1 MLCALAMPSLAQLN
15 IGTVDAGPY
24 TPGSTIAATFT
35 IDANSCIE
43 QNNNFELWLSDASGN
58 FTSETRIGT
67 FIGFYSTFVNG
78 LIPAGTPLGTGYRVR
93 VKSTNP
99 ANVSSPSSAFEIKGG
114 FAIEAKLNSTS
125 QLANPNPEVFGLC
138 NGVLNNQFF
147 LTNEST
153 ATSTVTSTITNEL
166 SGVSS
171 ALNFTTANQTFSAQL
186 AHYTIFT
193 KAVMPDATVATK
205 AYQLINNVVNTPF
218 GTSGNNVVC
227 LPMGFLEFNVI
238 VDGSAG
244 IRQNYP
250 GNIYRIDWGDGA
262 VTTHTICDIIQNNE
276 KVRHTYIKSSCGA
289 IGTGGVFNAFN
300 VIIRTTNPY
309 CGDIGTAVSSTAKV
323 VVKPRNSFSFPPNAC
338 TNTRISFSNTS
349 ILGEDPDSNTPGC
362 KDNNVLYNW
371 FVDGVPIEVGKPRD
385 FVFEYVFTT
394 NGKHTVKLTSS
405 TTGTCPADD
414 VEQEI
419 CLQNA
424 PIPQFSF
431 NQNTVCGPVTL
442 KPSNTSIID
451 PTCNTGNSYFW
462 TVTPSVSF
470 ANGTNASSTE
480 PEFNFTPGVY
490 QVILSV
496 TTPSC
501 GTILSAPQTIVVNA
515 TPTATLSPDIT
526 LCNLATYDFNN
537 TTLGSTRTILEGT
550 SLNLS
555 DTYTWTVSGPGAYN
569 FTDGT
574 NLNSKYPKIQFLNY
588 AEYTITVVHK
598 NNCGTATATQKI
610 TFTAAPEVKAGLDQT
625 ICFNET
631 TVALNGSIN
640 GSTLTQAWVGG
651 NGTFTPSRNDLNATY
666 APTFAEKQSGSVTLT
681 LRATT
686 ALPSPCNDIPD
697 DIIIYIK
704 PLVTLNSP
712 SAKTICTGQSVD
724 YIPTSATAGTTYTWT
739 ATGSANASGFSATGS
754 GSINDVLSNTD
765 PIINATVTY
774 VIIPVGDGCTGEPFT
789 LIVTVTPNPVLIAS
803 ATNTTICSGQNAAI
817 ALSSNL
823 TGTRYTWTS
832 TKSLGITG
840 NSSSTSPILTTEIN
854 DVLVNSAT
862 TPGTVTYTIT
872 PISANGCLGTP
883 VVISIDVNPQPTLP
897 NAGLDESICNATSFT
912 FKGNPVIVGTGLWT
926 QVSNFSDVTIN
937 DANQHNATAFG
948 LIPGNTY
955 IFRWT
960 ITGANGCNAN
970 SDEVA
975 IIVNPLSEGGITS
988 GSTQV
993 CTGSSNGQITLTGHV
1008 GNVIR
1013 WESSTDGITYPTV
1026 INNNTNTLTYTN
1038 LTTTTYYRAVV
1049 QSGIC
1054 APVFSTPSVITVN
1067 AGTTVANAGVDQIL
1081 CNESSTTLAGNSPG
1095 SNTGLWTV
1103 TPANPSVIFADATQ
1117 FNTAVSG
1124 LVGGQIYTF
1133 RWTITGLA
1141 PCAPSSDEVIVNN
1154 LSALLNNTITTTST
1168 TNCTGQAITLTGGTP
1183 TGGNN
1188 TYTYIWQSS
1197 TTGAAPWIT
1206 IAGQTNPNLNVTVN
1220 TSQSYRRIA
1229 NSGVCSS
1236 ISNVINITALPP
1248 IANNTITGNQT
1259 ICLTNTPNPILGS
1272 QPTGGDG
1279 SNYAYSWEQSINN
1292 GVTWA
1297 VIPNEF
1303 AANYT
1308 PQAIVQSTLYRRLVS
1323 SGICSGSSQS
1333 ISNVLT
1339 INVNLNAKAEF
1350 TYVNDVGCIP
1360 YSLDADNI
1368 KAIAYPMRNATYNWY
1383 ANNVLIGTG
1392 ITFPGYTITT
1402 DNTNVTI
1409 KLVATSS
1416 LGCLS
1421 DEMSH
1426 TFSTRQNI
1434 TASFSQTTTSG
1445 CGPLSVSFNNT
1456 TTALTGVTF
1465 EWSIDNNIISTAT
1478 NPGPLVF
1485 LADPAGEDKIYTV
1498 VLRATTPC
1506 GSTTASST
1514 VTVKPNPI
1522 AAFLPNKTI
1531 GCSPLTVV
1539 FTNTSPGS
1547 STVYSYDFDDGTT
1560 SPATT
1565 NKGIV
1570 THTFT
1575 TDVVRDYEVK
1585 MTATNEC
1592 GTDTKAVII
1601 RVSPNTI
1608 TPALIVNGN
1617 QMRGCAPFTVN
1628 FINNTK
1634 GASKFT
1640 YTFEPGVIV
1649 TSNTFS
1655 TETRPYTF
1663 NRPGTYV
1670 VNLLAENGCST
1681 ASAEVTVVVDPQ
1693 PTVAFT
1699 AANITGCQGLS
1710 VKFTN
1715 TSTDAVSYT
1724 WNFGDGKT
1732 SNEVNPTHIYN
1743 SPPGL
1748 YTVSLTAVNALGCPT
1763 TFAIQNYIRVVPP
1776 PTADFNVAPA
1786 SVISIPEYTFKFTDA
1801 SVNGAQTYKWSFG
1814 DGSESNA
1821 KDPTHKYAD
1830 TGKYQVTMRTYN
1842 EFGCVD
1848 SLQKTVQ
1855 IIGVPGYVYLPN
1867 SFIPGGTSSPLQKF
1881 TALGSGIKKWR
1892 MQIFNKWGQV
1902 VFETTQLNDGKPVE
1916 GWDGSYK
1923 GVPQPQGIYFWKLDV
1938 ELINGTE
1945 WKGMTYDNKAPKRT
1959 GEIYL
1964 IR

>member
-1 MLCALAMPSLAQLN
+1 MLCALAVPSFAQLN

-35 IDANSCIE
+35 INANSCIN
-43 QNNNFELWLSDASGN
+43 QNNIFELWLSDANGN

-67 FIGFYSTFVNG
+67 FVGFYSTFVNG
-78 LIPAGTPLGTGYRVR
+78 LIPATTPLGTGYRVR
-93 VKSTNP
+93 IKSTSP
-99 ANVSSPSSAFEIKGG
+99 ANVSTPSSAFEIKGG
-114 FAIEAKLNSTS
+114 LAVEAKLTSTS
-125 QLANPNPEVFGLC
+125 QLAKPNPEVFGLC
-138 NGVLNNQFF
+138 NGVANNPFF
-147 LTNEST
+147 FTNEST
-153 ATSTVTSTITNEL
+153 ATSTVTATVKNEL
-166 SGVSS
+166 SGASS
-171 ALNFTTANQTFSAQL
+171 AMNFTSSIQSFSAEL
-186 AHYTIFT
+186 AHYTVFT
-193 KAVMPDATVATK
+193 KAIMPDLTVATK

-218 GTSGNNVVC
+218 GTSGNNIVC
-227 LPMGFLEFNVI
+227 LPLGFLEFNVI
-238 VDGSAG
+238 VDGNAG

-250 GNIYRIDWGDGA
+250 GNVYTVNWGDGSI
-262 VTTHTICDIIQNNE
+262 TTHTICDIIQNGE
-276 KVRHTYIKSSCGA
+276 KVRHAYIKSSCGVT
-289 IGTGGVFNAFN
+289 GTGGVFNAFN
-300 VIIRTTNPY
+300 VIIRTSNSY

-338 TNTRISFSNTS
+338 TNIKVSFTNTS
-349 ILGEDPDSNTPGC
+349 ILGEDPNTNTPGC

-371 FVDGVPIEVGKPRD
+371 FVDGVAIAVGKTRD
-385 FVFEYVFTT
+385 FVFEHVFTT
-394 NGKHTVKLTSS
+394 NGKHTVRLTSS
-405 TTGTCPADD
+405 TTGTCTADD

-419 CLQNA
+419 CVQNP

-431 NQNTVCGPVTL
+431 SQNTFCGPITL

-451 PTCNTGNSYFW
+451 QICNTSNSYSW
-462 TVTPSVSF
+462 SVSPAVGF
-470 ANGTNASSTE
+470 ANGTSALSAE
-480 PEFNFTPGVY
+480 PEFIFTPGVY
-490 QVILSV
+490 NVILSV

-501 GTILSAPQTIVVNA
+501 GTISSAPQTIVINN

-537 TTLGSTRTILEGT
+537 TTPGPTRTLLEGT
-550 SLNLS
+550 SAALT
-555 DTYTWTVSGPGAYN
+555 DTYTWTVAGPGAHN

-574 NLNSKYPKIQFLNY
+574 NLNSKYPKIQFLNFG
-588 AEYTITVVHK
+588 EYTVTVVHK

-610 TFTAAPEVKAGLDQT
+610 TFTAAPEVKAGPDQT

-631 TVALNGSIN
+631 AVTLNGSVN
-640 GSTLTQAWVGG
+640 GSTLTRAWVGG
-651 NGTFTPSRNDLNATY
+651 NGTFSPSRNDLNATY
-666 APTFAEKQSGSVTLT
+666 EPTLAEKQNGSVTLT
-681 LRATT
+681 LRVTT

-697 DIIIYIK
+697 DIIINIK
-704 PLVTLNSP
+704 PLVTVNSLA
-712 SAKTICTGQSVD
+712 SKTICTGQNVN
-724 YIPTSATAGTTYTWT
+724 YIPTSATAGTTFTWT
-739 ATGSANASGFSATGS
+739 ATGSANATGFSATGS
-754 GSINDVLSNTD
+754 GNINDILVNTD
-765 PIINATVTY
+765 PLVDATVTY
-774 VIIPVGDGCTGEPFT
+774 VITPTGNGCAGAPF
-789 LIVTVTPNPVLIAS
+789 IFTVNVAPNPVATAIP
-803 ATNTTICSGQNAAI
+803 TNTTICSGQNAAI
-817 ALSSNL
+817 ALASNL

-832 TKSLGITG
+832 TQSAGITG
-840 NSSSTSPILTTEIN
+840 NSTNASPISTTTIN
-854 DVLVNSAT
+854 DVLVNNAT
-862 TPGTVTYTIT
+862 TTGTVTYTIT
-872 PISANGCLGTP
+872 PISANGCLGNP
-883 VVISIDVNPQPTLP
+883 IVVSIDVNPQPTLA
-897 NAGLDESICNATSFT
+897 NAGLDENICNATNFT
-912 FKGNPVIVGTGLWT
+912 FKGNVATVGAGLWT
-926 QVSNFSDVTIN
+926 QVSSFTDVIIN
-937 DANQHNATAFG
+937 DANQHNATAVG
-948 LIPGNTY
+948 LKPGNTY

-960 ITGANGCNAN
+960 ITGANGCNTN
-970 SDEVA
+970 NDEVV
-975 IIVNPLSEGGITS
+975 ITVNPLSEGGTTS
-988 GSTQV
+988 GSAPV
-993 CTGSSNGQITLTGHV
+993 CIGNSNGQITLTGNV

-1013 WESSTDGITYPTV
+1013 WESSTDGITYPTI
-1026 INNNTNTLTYTN
+1026 INNTSTTLNYIN

-1049 QSGIC
+1049 QSGSC
-1054 APVFSTPSVITVN
+1054 APALSTPSIITVN
-1067 AGTTVANAGVDQIL
+1067 AGTTVAIAGADQIL
-1081 CNESSTTLAGNSPG
+1081 CNQTSTIMEGNNPG
-1095 SNTGLWTV
+1095 ANTGLWTV
-1103 TPANPSVIFADATQ
+1103 VPADPAITFTDATQ
-1117 FNTAVSG
+1117 YNTTVNG

-1133 RWTITGLA
+1133 RWSITGLA
-1141 PCAPSSDEVIVNN
+1141 PCAPSSDDVIVNN
-1154 LSALLNNTITTTST
+1154 LSALLNNSITTPNT
-1168 TNCTGQAITLTGGTP
+1168 TNCTGQVNTLTGSTP

-1197 TTGAAPWIT
+1197 ATGAAPWTT
-1206 IAGQTNPNLNVTVN
+1206 IAGQTNRNLNVTVSA
-1220 TSQSYRRIA
+1220 SQSYRRIA
-1229 NSGVCSS
+1229 NSGSCSS
-1236 ISNVINITALPP
+1236 ISNIISITALPS
-1248 IANNTITGNQT
+1248 IANNTIAGDQT
-1259 ICLTNTPNPILGS
+1259 ICLTATPNPILGS

-1308 PQAIVQSTLYRRLVS
+1308 PSAITQSTLYRRLVS
-1323 SGICSGSSQS
+1323 SDICAGSSQS
-1333 ISNVLT
+1333 ISNVVS

-1350 TYVNDVGCIP
+1350 TYTNDVGCIP
-1360 YSLDADNI
+1360 YILDANNI
-1368 KAIAYPMRNATYNWY
+1368 KAIAYPTRNATYTWY
-1383 ANNVLIGTG
+1383 ADNVLIGSG

-1402 DNTNVTI
+1402 ANTNVTI
-1409 KLVATSS
+1409 KLVTTSS
-1416 LGCLS
+1416 TGCLP

-1426 TFSTRQNI
+1426 TFSTRQSI
-1434 TASFSQTTTSG
+1434 TASFTQSATSG

-1465 EWSIDNNIISTAT
+1465 EWSIDNAIISTAP
-1478 NPGPLVF
+1478 NPGTLIF

-1498 VLRATTPC
+1498 GLKATTPC
-1506 GSTTASST
+1506 GSTNVSST
-1514 VTVKPNPI
+1514 VTVRPNPV
-1522 AAFLPNKTI
+1522 AAFLPSKTI

-1547 STVYSYDFDDGTT
+1547 STLYSYDFDDGTT

-1628 FINNTK
+1628 FINNTR

-1640 YTFEPGVIV
+1640 YTFEPGVV
-1649 TSNTFS
+1649 VQSNTFLP
-1655 TETRPYTF
+1655 ETRPYTF
-1663 NRPGTYV
+1663 TKPGTYV

-1715 TSTDAVSYT
+1715 TTTDAVSYT
-1724 WNFGDGKT
+1724 WNFGDGQT

-1748 YTVSLTAVNALGCPT
+1748 YTVSLTAVNAQGCTT
-1763 TFAIQNYIRVVPP
+1763 TFAIPNYIRVVPP

-1786 SVISIPEYTFKFTDA
+1786 SIISIPDYTFKFTDA
-1801 SVNGAQTYKWSFG
+1801 STNGAQTYKWSFG
-1814 DGSESNA
+1814 DGSESNS

-1842 EFGCVD
+1842 VFGCVD

-1855 IIGVPGYVYLPN
+1855 IVGVPGYVYLPN

-1881 TALGSGIKKWR
+1881 TALGAGIKSWR

-1902 VFETTQLNDGKPVE
+1902 IFETTELNDGKPAE
-1916 GWDGSYK
+1916 GWDGTYK

-1938 ELINGTE
+1938 ELLNGSE